1 LSSGKVEMATLTF
14 GTAATTSLT
23 AVPYASSISAA
34 DFATIAQGIQ
44 DDRVNV
50 AGSHP
55 ILNEAFMRSGLLLV
69 PNRGILKVLDG
80 DYVAIDNN
88 GWPILVSADS
98 VNYGLSLWVHS

>member
-1 LSSGKVEMATLTF
+1 MATKTF

-23 AVPYASSISAA
+23 AVPFSSSILPA
-34 DFATIAQGIQ
+34 DFATIAQGIK
-44 DDRVNV
+44 DDKINA

-55 ILNEAFMRSGLLLV
+55 ILPDAFSRSGLLFV
-69 PNRGILKVLDG
+69 PNRGVLKVLAG

-98 VNYGLSLWVHS
+98 VAYVSSLWRHS